1 MTDDLPRIDE
11 LTTTELRERA
21 VALAKR
27 RWDVRFFWHLLESLP
42 AAEAAAGHLDAS
54 DASVAQASGL
64 FHEAL
69 AAEGD
74 PEVQE
79 ALRPLYI
86 DYLSR
91 HATDVARPEAESN
104 GIADS

>member
-1 MTDDLPRIDE
+1 MTDDLPRIDQM
-11 LTTTELRERA
+11 TTMELRDRA

-42 AAEAAAGHLDAS
+42 AAEAAAGHMDAS

-69 AAEGD
+69 AAEAD
-74 PEVQE
+74 TEVQE
-79 ALRPLYI
+79 ALRPLYV
-86 DYLSR
+86 DYLAR
-91 HATDVARPEAESN
+91 HATDIAKPEAEPN
-104 GIADS
+104 DIADT